1 MSSATAP
8 QLSVC
13 PEYQHLLD
21 QCQKALVSWQQRRTL
36 VARAPLAGRDV
47 VADLNRLKA
56 NYTLAYAR
64 LESHEHSCRTCQYI
78 AKIAGLDFESL
89 ADALNRHQH

>member
-8 QLSVC
+8 QVSVC
-13 PEYQHLLD
+13 PEYQHLLE
-21 QCQKALVSWQQRRTL
+21 QCQKALATWQQRRTL
-36 VARAPLAGRDV
+36 VARSPMAARGV
-47 VADLNRLKA
+47 VADLKRLQA
-56 NYTLAYAR
+56 NYTLAYAQ

-89 ADALNRHQH
+89 SDALNRYRH